1 MSISQRLC
9 LSRQDPHRDA
19 PPERTRLLGTSSG
32 LVAFAAL
39 ILGAMPVCA
48 RAQDRAELQVAAQV
62 LSTTPSLEALDLA
75 TPPVD
80 GSERWDT
87 SLATIEVDRLV
98 FSTVADSLADRPRAV
113 VVVSFLRN

>member
-1 MSISQRLC
+1 
-9 LSRQDPHRDA
+9 
-19 PPERTRLLGTSSG
+19 
-32 LVAFAAL
+32 
-39 ILGAMPVCA
+39 
-48 RAQDRAELQVAAQV
+48 
-62 LSTTPSLEALDLA
+62 
-75 TPPVD
+75 VD